1 MQTGDSSKKAKLV
14 NAFAVKAGQICSG
27 EKCEVMQKW
36 LEDSFDSRV
45 EIEEIVKEVPVDE
58 ATVWVY
64 LVLDSG
70 VELTER
76 ESLEVSKSC
85 NSDVLKKLAAII
97 MHLNVVDPA
106 VPLPVD

>member
-1 MQTGDSSKKAKLV
+1 MQTGDSLKKAKLV

-27 EKCEVMQKW
+27 EKREIMQKW

-45 EIEEIVKEVPVDE
+45 EIEEIVKEAPVDE

-97 MHLNVVDPA
+97 THLNVVNPA

>member
-1 MQTGDSSKKAKLV
+1 MQTGDSSKKAKLA

-27 EKCEVMQKW
+27 EKREIMQKW
-36 LEDSFDSRV
+36 LEDSFDSRA

-97 MHLNVVDPA
+97 IHLNVIDPA

>member
-1 MQTGDSSKKAKLV
+1 MQTGDSSKKAKLA

-36 LEDSFDSRV
+36 LEDSFNSRV
-45 EIEEIVKEVPVDE
+45 EIEEIVKKAPVDE

-70 VELTER
+70 MELTGR
-76 ESLEVSKSC
+76 ESLEVLKSC

-97 MHLNVVDPA
+97 THLNVIDLA
-106 VPLPVD
+106 VLLPID

>member
-1 MQTGDSSKKAKLV
+1 M
-14 NAFAVKAGQICSG
+14 
-27 EKCEVMQKW
+27 
-36 LEDSFDSRV
+36 
-45 EIEEIVKEVPVDE
+45 PVDE
-58 ATVWVY
+58 AMVWVY

-76 ESLEVSKSC
+76 ESLEVLKSY

-97 MHLNVVDPA
+97 THLNVVDPA

>member
-27 EKCEVMQKW
+27 EKREVMQKW
-36 LEDSFDSRV
+36 LEDSFNSRV
-45 EIEEIVKEVPVDE
+45 EIEEIVKKAPVDE

-64 LVLDSG
+64 LVLDLG
-70 VELTER
+70 MELTER

-85 NSDVLKKLAAII
+85 NSDVLKKLATII
-97 MHLNVVDPA
+97 THLNVVDPA
-106 VPLPVD
+106 VLLPVD